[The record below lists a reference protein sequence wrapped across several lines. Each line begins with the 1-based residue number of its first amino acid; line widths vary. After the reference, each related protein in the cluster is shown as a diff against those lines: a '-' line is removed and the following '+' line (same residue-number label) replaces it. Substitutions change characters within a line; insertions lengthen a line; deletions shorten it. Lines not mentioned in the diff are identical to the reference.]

1 MSSRTSGS
9 HVCGV
14 HSPKKRLGEKVSMKH
29 AKTHI
34 ILAISTSQ
42 LGPVVQD
49 GFEVSTLQLKTPF
62 SRNNVIKVTLHNCSP
77 KPTSLS
83 LEDPAP
89 VMSSSCR
96 DYAIIRKMKAPGQST
111 AARQVAQRLQDP
123 GSEGS
128 SRCNKRSKL
137 ALCAK

>member
-1 MSSRTSGS
+1 MSSRTSGR

-14 HSPKKRLGEKVSMKH
+14 HGPKKRLGEKISMKH
-29 AKTHI
+29 AKTGI

-42 LGPVVQD
+42 LGPVVQH
-49 GFEVSTLQLKTPF
+49 GFEVSILQLKTQF
-62 SRNNVIKVTLHNCSP
+62 SRNNIIKVTLRNSSP

-83 LEDPAP
+83 LEDPVP

-96 DYAIIRKMKAPGQST
+96 DYAIIRKMKAPVQST

-123 GSEGS
+123 GREGS